1 MIRTKQTFLVSLIL
15 LSSIIIAQDPVFS
28 QPALGNINLNT
39 ALVGNDSA
47 ARLGLNSRY
56 QWPNL
61 KSPYITSS
69 LNFYQFIPKLN
80 AYAGINY
87 MNDNQG
93 NGTIISN
100 NFSVFY
106 SQNIN
111 IKKILF
117 KPSLEVSYGT
127 IKMDYTKLNFGDMI
141 EPRRG
146 FVWNSG
152 ATYQTT
158 VYKSYLDF
166 NLGGMLYYKNI
177 LIGFS
182 THHITKPDVGLQGT
196 SNLPIRYGLQLGY
209 TIRFKKISVSPF
221 VFYNQQ
227 QNFQSLVGGVNVLLF
242 NHLNVALSYRNSDAI
257 ITSVG
262 YQNRFFKI
270 NYSYDYTTSSLRN
283 ANTGGSHEVGMAFKF
298 WKVKTKKR
306 FIAASSIYS

>member
-1 MIRTKQTFLVSLIL
+1 MIQPKQIILALLVLS
-15 LSSIIIAQDPVFS
+15 SSIITAQDPIFS

-61 KSPYITSS
+61 NSPYITSS
-69 LNFYQFIPKLN
+69 VNFYQFIPKLN

-87 MNDNQG
+87 MNDNQA
-93 NGTIISN
+93 NGMLISN
-100 NFSVFY
+100 DFSVFY

-111 IKKILF
+111 IKKVLF
-117 KPSLEVSYGT
+117 RPSLEFGIGNKNLDNS
-127 IKMDYTKLNFGDMI
+127 KLNYGDMTD
-141 EPRRG
+141 PRRG
-146 FVWNSG
+146 FVWSTQEHIPNSN
-152 ATYQTT
+152 
-158 VYKSYLDF
+158 KSYLNF
-166 NLGGMLYYKNI
+166 NIGGMFYYKEI
-177 LIGFS
+177 LVGFS
-182 THHITKPDVGLQGT
+182 AHHINTPDVGLQGT
-196 SNLPIRYGLQLGY
+196 SKIPIRYGLQLGY

-227 QNFQSLVGGVNVLLF
+227 QSFQSLVGGVNVLLF
-242 NHLNVALSYRNSDAI
+242 NHLNIAVSYRNSDAI
-257 ITSVG
+257 ITSIG

-283 ANTGGSHEVGMAFKF
+283 ANTGGSHELGMAFKF

-306 FIAASSIYS
+306 FIGTSSIYS

>member
-1 MIRTKQTFLVSLIL
+1 
-15 LSSIIIAQDPVFS
+15 
-28 QPALGNINLNT
+28 LNT

-61 KSPYITSS
+61 SSPYITSS
-69 LNFYQFIPKLN
+69 VNFHQFIPKLN

-87 MNDNQG
+87 MNDNQA
-93 NGTIISN
+93 NGTLISN

-111 IKKILF
+111 IKKVLF
-117 KPSLEVSYGT
+117 RPSFEFSYGNL
-127 IKMDYTKLNFGDMI
+127 KLDNSKLIFGDMI

-146 FVWNSG
+146 FVWSPTHQLN
-152 ATYQTT
+152 Y
-158 VYKSYLDF
+158 YKSYLDF
-166 NLGGMLYYKNI
+166 NLGGMLYYKSL

-182 THHITKPDVGLQGT
+182 AHHITTPDVGLQGT
-196 SNLPIRYGLQLGY
+196 SKIPIRYGVQLGY
-209 TIRFKKISVSPF
+209 TIRFKKTSVSPF

-242 NHLNVALSYRNSDAI
+242 NHLNVAVSYRNSDAI

-283 ANTGGSHEVGMAFKF
+283 VNTGGSHELGMAFKF

-306 FIAASSIYS
+306 FIGVSSIYS